1 MERGKLFYVSRFF
14 VRLGIGRWT
23 ADVPPPAGPTVYVCS
38 HSNLRGPMIRML
50 SASMPAGVL

>member
-38 HSNLRGPMIRML
+38 HSNLREIGR
-50 SASMPAGVL
+50 AHV